1 MILKS
6 YETNKINLK
15 HNKIILLYGKNEG
28 LKKETINI
36 LIKSKNI
43 EISNFDEKDIL
54 ENFNSFIESIR
65 SKSLFEEEKIIIIKR
80 STEKSVN
87 IIKEIENKNLE
98 DVMIIINA
106 DSLDKK
112 SKLRSFFEK
121 DKKYVCIAFYPDNEE
136 TLSKVTYSFLREKKI
151 SLSPSSINL
160 IIRRSNGNRETLLNE
175 LLKIESFT
183 ITGKQLNSEDI
194 IKLTNLV
201 EEHSVSELIDNCLA
215 KNTKKTIN
223 ILNENNFNND
233 DCILITRIFLNKS
246 KKILRLTE
254 EFQSN
259 NNLELTISKAKPPIF
274 WKDKDIT
281 KQQIKKWNP
290 DNLKKLIYKLNEIE
304 LDIKKNVNSSIH
316 LITNFI
322 LEQLSTKSNS

>member
-1 MILKS
+1 MILKF
-6 YETNKINLK
+6 YETNKINLN

-54 ENFNSFIESIR
+54 ENFDSFIESIGSR
-65 SKSLFEEEKIIIIKR
+65 SLFKEEKIIIIKR
-80 STEKSVN
+80 STEKSLN

-98 DVMIIINA
+98 DVMIILNA
-106 DSLDKK
+106 DNLDKK

-121 DKKYVCIAFYPDNEE
+121 DKKYVCLAFYPDNEE
-136 TLSKVTYSFLREKKI
+136 TLSKLAYGFLREKKI
-151 SLSPSSINL
+151 LLSPSSINL

-175 LLKIESFT
+175 LIKIESFT
-183 ITGKQLNSEDI
+183 MSKKQLNTQEI

-201 EEHSVSELIDNCLA
+201 ENHSVSELIDNCLA
-215 KNTKKTIN
+215 KNTKKTFN

-246 KKILRLTE
+246 KKILRLAE

-281 KQQIKKWNP
+281 KQQIKEWSP
-290 DNLKKLIYKLNEIE
+290 ENLKKLIYKLNEIE
-304 LDIKKNVNSSIH
+304 LDIKKNINNSIH
-316 LITNFI
+316 LVTNFI

>member
-1 MILKS
+1 MILKF
-6 YETNKINLK
+6 YETNKINLN

-54 ENFNSFIESIR
+54 ENFDSFIESIGSR
-65 SKSLFEEEKIIIIKR
+65 SLFKEEKIIIIKR
-80 STEKSVN
+80 STEKSLN

-98 DVMIIINA
+98 DVMIILNA
-106 DSLDKK
+106 DNLDKK

-121 DKKYVCIAFYPDNEE
+121 DKKYVCLAFYPDNEE
-136 TLSKVTYSFLREKKI
+136 TLSKLAYSFLREKKI
-151 SLSPSSINL
+151 LLSPSSINL

-175 LLKIESFT
+175 LIKVESFT
-183 ITGKQLNSEDI
+183 MSKKQLNTQEI

-201 EEHSVSELIDNCLA
+201 ENHSVSELIDNCLA
-215 KNTKKTIN
+215 KNTKKTFN

-246 KKILRLTE
+246 KKILRLAE

-281 KQQIKKWNP
+281 KQQIKEWSP
-290 DNLKKLIYKLNEIE
+290 ENLKKLIYKLNEIE
-304 LDIKKNVNSSIH
+304 LDIKKNINNSIH
-316 LITNFI
+316 LVTNFI

>member
-6 YETNKINLK
+6 YETNKINLNS
-15 HNKIILLYGKNEG
+15 NKIILLYGKNEG
-28 LKKETINI
+28 LKKETINL

-54 ENFNSFIESIR
+54 ENFNSFIESIG

-80 STEKSVN
+80 STEKSLN

-106 DSLDKK
+106 DNLDKK

-121 DKKYVCIAFYPDNEE
+121 NKKYVCVAFYPDNEE
-136 TLSKVTYSFLREKKI
+136 TLSKLTYNFLRKKKI
-151 SLSPSSINL
+151 SLSPSNINL

-175 LLKIESFT
+175 LIKIESFT
-183 ITGKQLNSEDI
+183 ISRKQLNSEEI

-201 EEHSVSELIDNCLA
+201 EDHSVSELIDNCLA
-215 KNTKKTIN
+215 QNTKKTFN
-223 ILNENNFNND
+223 ILNENNFNNE

-246 KKILRLTE
+246 KKILRLAE

-281 KQQIKKWNP
+281 KQQLKKWSP
-290 DNLKKLIYKLNEIE
+290 ENLKKLIYRLNDIE
-304 LDIKKNVNSSIH
+304 LDIKKNVNNSIH

-322 LEQLSTKSNS
+322 VEQLSTKSNN

>member
-6 YETNKINLK
+6 YETNKINLN

-28 LKKETINI
+28 LKKETINL
-36 LIKSKNI
+36 LIKPKNI
-43 EISNFDEKDIL
+43 EISNYDEKDIL
-54 ENFNSFIESIR
+54 ENFNSFMESIGSR
-65 SKSLFEEEKIIIIKR
+65 SLFKEEKIIIIKR
-80 STEKSVN
+80 STEKSLN
-87 IIKEIENKNLE
+87 IVKEIENKNLE
-98 DVMIIINA
+98 DVMIIINT
-106 DSLDKK
+106 DNLDKR

-121 DKKYVCIAFYPDNEE
+121 NKKYVCMAFYPDNEE
-136 TLSKVTYSFLREKKI
+136 TLSKMAYSFLREKKI
-151 SLSPSSINL
+151 SLSPISINL

-175 LLKIESFT
+175 LIKIESFA
-183 ITGKQLNSEDI
+183 ITKKQLNSEDI
-194 IKLTNLV
+194 IKLTNLT
-201 EEHSVSELIDNCLA
+201 EDHSVSELIDNCLA
-215 KNTKKTIN
+215 KNTKKTFN

-246 KKILRLTE
+246 KKILQLAE

-281 KQQIKKWNP
+281 KQQIKKWSP
-290 DNLKKLIYKLNEIE
+290 ENLKKLIYKLNEIE
-304 LDIKKNVNSSIH
+304 LDIKKNVNNSIH

-322 LEQLSTKSNS
+322 LEQLSTKSNN

>member
-1 MILKS
+1 MILKF
-6 YETNKINLK
+6 YETNKINLN

-54 ENFNSFIESIR
+54 ENFDSFIESIGSR
-65 SKSLFEEEKIIIIKR
+65 SLFKEEKIIIIKR
-80 STEKSVN
+80 STEKSLN

-98 DVMIIINA
+98 DVMIILNA
-106 DSLDKK
+106 DNLDKK

-121 DKKYVCIAFYPDNEE
+121 DKKYVCLAFYPDNEE
-136 TLSKVTYSFLREKKI
+136 TLSKLAYSFLREKKI
-151 SLSPSSINL
+151 LLSPSSINL

-175 LLKIESFT
+175 LIKVESFT
-183 ITGKQLNSEDI
+183 MSKKQLNTQEI

-201 EEHSVSELIDNCLA
+201 ENHSVSELIDNCLA
-215 KNTKKTIN
+215 KNTKKTFN

-246 KKILRLTE
+246 KKILRLAE

-281 KQQIKKWNP
+281 KQQIKEWNP
-290 DNLKKLIYKLNEIE
+290 ENLKKLIYKLNEIE
-304 LDIKKNVNSSIH
+304 LDIKKNINNSIH
-316 LITNFI
+316 LVTNFI

>member
-1 MILKS
+1 MILKF
-6 YETNKINLK
+6 YETNKINLN

-54 ENFNSFIESIR
+54 ENFDSFIESIGSR
-65 SKSLFEEEKIIIIKR
+65 SLFEEKKIIIIKR
-80 STEKSVN
+80 STEKSLN

-98 DVMIIINA
+98 DVMIILNA
-106 DSLDKK
+106 DNLDKK

-121 DKKYVCIAFYPDNEE
+121 DKKYVCLAFYPDNEE
-136 TLSKVTYSFLREKKI
+136 TLSKLAYSFLREKKI
-151 SLSPSSINL
+151 LLSPSSINL

-175 LLKIESFT
+175 LIKIESFT
-183 ITGKQLNSEDI
+183 MSKKQLNTQEI

-201 EEHSVSELIDNCLA
+201 ENHSVSELIDNCLA
-215 KNTKKTIN
+215 KNTKKTFN

-246 KKILRLTE
+246 KKILRLAE

-281 KQQIKKWNP
+281 KQQIKEWSP
-290 DNLKKLIYKLNEIE
+290 ENLKKLIYKLNEIE
-304 LDIKKNVNSSIH
+304 LDIKKNINNSIH
-316 LITNFI
+316 LVTNFI

>member
-1 MILKS
+1 MILKF
-6 YETNKINLK
+6 YETNKINLN

-54 ENFNSFIESIR
+54 ENFDSFIESIGSR
-65 SKSLFEEEKIIIIKR
+65 SLFKEEKIIIIKR
-80 STEKSVN
+80 STEKSLN
-87 IIKEIENKNLE
+87 IIKEIKNKNLE
-98 DVMIIINA
+98 DVMIILNA
-106 DSLDKK
+106 DNLDKK

-121 DKKYVCIAFYPDNEE
+121 DKKYVCLAFYPDNEE
-136 TLSKVTYSFLREKKI
+136 TLSKLAYSFLREKKI
-151 SLSPSSINL
+151 LLSPSSINL

-175 LLKIESFT
+175 LIKIESFT
-183 ITGKQLNSEDI
+183 MSKKQLNTQEI

-201 EEHSVSELIDNCLA
+201 ENHSVSELIDNCLA
-215 KNTKKTIN
+215 KNTKKTFN

-246 KKILRLTE
+246 KKILRLAE

-281 KQQIKKWNP
+281 KQQIKEWSP
-290 DNLKKLIYKLNEIE
+290 ENLKKLIYKLNEIE
-304 LDIKKNVNSSIH
+304 LDIKKNINNSIH
-316 LITNFI
+316 LVTNFI

>member
-6 YETNKINLK
+6 YETNKINLD

-28 LKKETINI
+28 LKKETINL
-36 LIKSKNI
+36 LIKPKNI

-54 ENFNSFIESIR
+54 ENFNSFIESIGSR
-65 SKSLFEEEKIIIIKR
+65 SLFKEEKIIIIKR
-80 STEKSVN
+80 STEKSLN

-98 DVMIIINA
+98 DVIIIINA
-106 DSLDKK
+106 DNLDKR

-121 DKKYVCIAFYPDNEE
+121 DKKHVCIAFYPDNEE
-136 TLSKVTYSFLREKKI
+136 TLSKMAYNFLREKKI
-151 SLSPSSINL
+151 SLSPNSINL

-175 LLKIESFT
+175 LIKIESFT

-281 KQQIKKWNP
+281 KQQIKEWSP
-290 DNLKKLIYKLNEIE
+290 ENLRKLIYKLNEIE
-304 LDIKKNVNSSIH
+304 LDIKKNINNSIH

>member
-6 YETNKINLK
+6 YETNKINLD

-28 LKKETINI
+28 LKKETINL
-36 LIKSKNI
+36 LIKPKNI

-54 ENFNSFIESIR
+54 ENFNSFIESIGSR
-65 SKSLFEEEKIIIIKR
+65 SLFKEEKIIIIKR
-80 STEKSVN
+80 STEKSLN

-98 DVMIIINA
+98 DVIIIINA
-106 DSLDKK
+106 DNLDKR

-121 DKKYVCIAFYPDNEE
+121 DKKHVCIAFYPDNEE
-136 TLSKVTYSFLREKKI
+136 TLSKMAYNFLREKKI
-151 SLSPSSINL
+151 SLSPNSINL

-175 LLKIESFT
+175 LIKIESFT

-281 KQQIKKWNP
+281 KQQIKKWSP
-290 DNLKKLIYKLNEIE
+290 ENLKKLIYKLNEIE
-304 LDIKKNVNSSIH
+304 LDIKKNINNSIH

>member
-1 MILKS
+1 MILKF
-6 YETNKINLK
+6 YETNKINLN

-54 ENFNSFIESIR
+54 ENFDSFIESIGSR
-65 SKSLFEEEKIIIIKR
+65 SLFKEEKIIIIKR
-80 STEKSVN
+80 STEKSLN

-98 DVMIIINA
+98 DVMIILNA
-106 DSLDKK
+106 DNLDKK

-121 DKKYVCIAFYPDNEE
+121 DKKYVCLAFYPDNEE
-136 TLSKVTYSFLREKKI
+136 TLSKLAYSFLREKKI
-151 SLSPSSINL
+151 LLSPSSINL

-175 LLKIESFT
+175 LIKIESFT
-183 ITGKQLNSEDI
+183 MSKKQLNTQEI

-201 EEHSVSELIDNCLA
+201 ENHSVSELIDNCLA
-215 KNTKKTIN
+215 KNTKKTFN

-246 KKILRLTE
+246 KKILRLAE

-281 KQQIKKWNP
+281 KQQIKEWNP
-290 DNLKKLIYKLNEIE
+290 ENLKKLIYRLNEIE
-304 LDIKKNVNSSIH
+304 LDIKKNINNSIH
-316 LITNFI
+316 LVTNFI

>member
-6 YETNKINLK
+6 YETNKINLNS
-15 HNKIILLYGKNEG
+15 NKIILLYGKNEG
-28 LKKETINI
+28 LKKETINL

-54 ENFNSFIESIR
+54 ENFNSFIESIG

-80 STEKSVN
+80 STEKSLN

-106 DSLDKK
+106 DNLDKK

-121 DKKYVCIAFYPDNEE
+121 DKKYVCVAFYPDNEE
-136 TLSKVTYSFLREKKI
+136 TLSKLTYNFLRKKKI
-151 SLSPSSINL
+151 SLSPSNINL

-175 LLKIESFT
+175 LIKIESFT
-183 ITGKQLNSEDI
+183 ISRKQLNSEEI

-201 EEHSVSELIDNCLA
+201 EDHSVSELIDNCLA
-215 KNTKKTIN
+215 QNTKKTFN
-223 ILNENNFNND
+223 ILNENNFNNE

-246 KKILRLTE
+246 KKILRLAE

-281 KQQIKKWNP
+281 KQQLKKWSP
-290 DNLKKLIYKLNEIE
+290 ENLKKLIYRLNDIE
-304 LDIKKNVNSSIH
+304 LDIKKNVNNSIH

-322 LEQLSTKSNS
+322 VEQLSTKSNN

>member
-1 MILKS
+1 MILKF
-6 YETNKINLK
+6 YETNKINLN

-54 ENFNSFIESIR
+54 ENFDSFIESIGSR
-65 SKSLFEEEKIIIIKR
+65 SLFKEEKIIIIKR
-80 STEKSVN
+80 STEKSLN

-98 DVMIIINA
+98 DVMIILNA
-106 DSLDKK
+106 DNLDKK

-121 DKKYVCIAFYPDNEE
+121 DKKYVCLAFYPDNEE
-136 TLSKVTYSFLREKKI
+136 TLSKLAYSFLREKKI
-151 SLSPSSINL
+151 LLSPSSINL

-175 LLKIESFT
+175 LIKIESFT
-183 ITGKQLNSEDI
+183 MSKKQLNTQEI

-201 EEHSVSELIDNCLA
+201 ENHSVSELIDNCLA
-215 KNTKKTIN
+215 KNTKKTFN

-246 KKILRLTE
+246 KKILRLAE

-281 KQQIKKWNP
+281 KQQIKEWSP
-290 DNLKKLIYKLNEIE
+290 ENLKKLIYKLNEIE
-304 LDIKKNVNSSIH
+304 LDIKKNINNSIH
-316 LITNFI
+316 LVTNFI

>member
-28 LKKETINI
+28 LKKETINL
-36 LIKSKNI
+36 LIKPKNI